1 MNKVKVALIGAG
13 RGINYM
19 EYALLHPHEL
29 EVVAVAEPNQRREQ
43 FKARYGLEDSACFE
57 NWNDFFAGPKLADAV
72 LICTQDKRF
81 RADDSGAGGR
91 LPCAG
96 KPMSPDPEECIRMGE
111 MASQAGLVFSICH
124 VAIYA
129 VFTTLKELL
138 ERETIG
144 QLMSIQHN
152 ENVGYWHQ
160 AHSFVR
166 GIGVVRKIPAL

>member
-1 MNKVKVALIGAG
+1 
-13 RGINYM
+13 
-19 EYALLHPHEL
+19 
-29 EVVAVAEPNQRREQ
+29 
-43 FKARYGLEDSACFE
+43 
-57 NWNDFFAGPKLADAV
+57 
-72 LICTQDKRF
+72 
-81 RADDSGAGGR
+81 
-91 LPCAG
+91 
-96 KPMSPDPEECIRMGE
+96 MGE

-124 VAIYA
+124 VLRYTPF
-129 VFTTLKELL
+129 FTTLKELL